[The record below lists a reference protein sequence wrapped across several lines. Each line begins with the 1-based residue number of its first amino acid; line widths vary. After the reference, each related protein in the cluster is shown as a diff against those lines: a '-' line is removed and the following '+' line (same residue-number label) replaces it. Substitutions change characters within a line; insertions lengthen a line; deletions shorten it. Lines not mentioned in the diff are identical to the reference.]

1 MYKYH
6 RIICPLNI
14 RTLFLALG
22 CLKKYNKIKHD
33 LEKILIK
40 VFDFNDFVLFD
51 SGRHALYAA
60 LAGTD
65 KTKPDVIMPLFSC
78 PIVPVVIK
86 EARKTPVYADVEQS
100 SFSIDFADVRKKITK
115 QTAAVIVVHEFGNP
129 VPIVQLKE
137 LRDFFD
143 GIIIED
149 AAIALGSTYL
159 DGSPVGQVGDYTIF
173 SGGLGKPV
181 SANSWGGLG
190 LKHKKAFV
198 TAAPSE
204 MRSSIESIINIFA
217 LLFIR
222 HYLIYNL
229 VHTLFSK
236 KVKDDATDFPEKL
249 MLPSRLDNILML
261 KQIEHLKTQHSIRH
275 GNGRKIIN
283 LFNQH
288 GIQTLN
294 TKNNAFPVF
303 SKIPFILPKEDHTK
317 KLIAIFKA
325 YGIEITRPYRSNFIT
340 ENMTG
345 FRKIN
350 NIYEKILTITVNNEI
365 KGDFFKNLNL
375 AITHYKTQVV

>member
-6 RIICPLNI
+6 RIICPLNVK
-14 RTLFLALG
+14 TVFLALG
-22 CLKKYNKIKHD
+22 CLKKYNRIKHD
-33 LEKILIK
+33 LKKILIK
-40 VFDFNDFVLFD
+40 IFDFNDFEFFD

-60 LAGTD
+60 IADTD
-65 KTKPDVIMPLFSC
+65 ETKSDVIIPLFSC
-78 PIVPVVIK
+78 PIIPVVIK
-86 EARKTPVYADVEQS
+86 EAGKTPVYADVEPT
-100 SFSIDFADVRKKITK
+100 SFSIDFADVQKKITK

-129 VPIVQLKE
+129 VSIVKLKE
-137 LRDFFD
+137 LRGFFD

-159 DGSPVGQVGDYTIF
+159 DGTPVGQIGDYTIF

-190 LKHKKAFV
+190 LKHKKAFM
-198 TAAPSE
+198 TASSE
-204 MRSSIESIINIFA
+204 MRSSIKSIINILA

-222 HYLIYNL
+222 HYFIYNL
-229 VHTLFSK
+229 TRALFSK
-236 KVKDDATDFPEKL
+236 KVKEDATDFPEKL

-261 KQIEHLKTQHSIRH
+261 TQIEHLKTQHSIRRE
-275 GNGRKIIN
+275 NGRKIIN

-294 TKNNAFPVF
+294 TKDNSFPVF
-303 SKIPFILPKEDHTK
+303 SKIPFILPREDHTK

-340 ENMTG
+340 ANMKD
-345 FRKIN
+345 FRKLN
-350 NIYEKILTITVNNEI
+350 NIYEKTLTITVNNEI
-365 KGDFFKNLNL
+365 KRDFFKNLSL